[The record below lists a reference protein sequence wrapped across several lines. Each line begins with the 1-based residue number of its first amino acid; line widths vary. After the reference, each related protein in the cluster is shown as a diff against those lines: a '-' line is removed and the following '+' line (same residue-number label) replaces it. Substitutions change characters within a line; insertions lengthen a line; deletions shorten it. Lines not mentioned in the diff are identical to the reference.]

1 MLRKQTSHDYSDRGL
16 AAYLTCPEALLH
28 CCIIEAGR
36 LPHCLWEPAA
46 GDGAISRP
54 FLAAGHQVVSTDIAD
69 YGWKGCPSGIDYL
82 AAPRGTGT

>member
-1 MLRKQTSHDYSDRGL
+1 LRIQISHDYSARGL
-16 AAYLTCPEALLH
+16 DADFTCAEAVTALLH
-28 CCIIEAGR
+28 IEASR

-69 YGWKGCPSGIDYL
+69 YAWKGCRSGID
-82 AAPRGTGT
+82 